1 MPRYLM
7 TTLCFIWSCMFMS
20 ISYANV
26 VMTGTRVIFAAENKD
41 QSLQFSNK
49 ATTPY
54 LVQLWLDQGNDQSTP
69 ETADAPFMVNPQL
82 FRINPDQGQTVRLF
96 YTGDGQLPKD
106 RESIFYLNFKQI
118 PAMNQATAEQ
128 NKLVLIVN
136 SRLKVFYRPK
146 NIVGK
151 VEDLPRQ
158 LNYQLLHDAQGS
170 WLQLNNP
177 TGYYANIT
185 QATVKFD
192 THEIAANDV
201 SMIAPKSSV
210 KWRLG
215 KNIPASAHT
224 VLSVTLVNDY
234 GAYTPHDLK
243 PAANPK

>member
-96 YTGDGQLPKD
+96 YTGDG
-106 RESIFYLNFKQI
+106 
-118 PAMNQATAEQ
+118 TA
-128 NKLVLIVN
+128 K
-136 SRLKVFYRPK
+136 RP
-146 NIVGK
+146 
-151 VEDLPRQ
+151 
-158 LNYQLLHDAQGS
+158 
-170 WLQLNNP
+170 
-177 TGYYANIT
+177 
-185 QATVKFD
+185 
-192 THEIAANDV
+192 
-201 SMIAPKSSV
+201 
-210 KWRLG
+210 
-215 KNIPASAHT
+215 
-224 VLSVTLVNDY
+224 
-234 GAYTPHDLK
+234 
-243 PAANPK
+243 